1 MTRAQMFNVLDPED
15 ILDAMLPCEL
25 ANELKSSVINFFNY
39 LYGPKKTKLSKG
51 VKNTILVWALLNAK
65 NFKNFIVYLRQ
76 CAETFITKYHIT
88 EVSHAL
94 EFFKTNRDNMNKQDN
109 LNRIVETPDWF
120 DRYLKELEEM
130 E

>member
-1 MTRAQMFNVLDPED
+1 MTRAQMFNMLDPED
-15 ILDAMLPCEL
+15 ILDAMLPCEI
-25 ANELKSSVINFFNY
+25 ANELKSSVMNFFNY

-65 NFKNFIVYLRQ
+65 NFNNFIVYLRH
-76 CAETFITKYHIT
+76 CAETFINKYRIT

-94 EFFKTNRDNMNKQDN
+94 EFFKTNRDIMNKQDN
-109 LNRIVETPDWF
+109 LQRNTEMPDWF
-120 DRYLKELEEM
+120 GRYVKELEEM